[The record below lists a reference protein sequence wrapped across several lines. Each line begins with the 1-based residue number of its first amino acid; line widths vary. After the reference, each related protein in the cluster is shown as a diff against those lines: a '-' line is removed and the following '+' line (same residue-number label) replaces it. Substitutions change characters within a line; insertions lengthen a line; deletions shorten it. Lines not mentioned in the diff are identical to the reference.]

1 MGGTNIFKP
10 LFEQL
15 TSSLIEGY
23 PKYIFLLT
31 DGDVADTSGVISMV
45 GKNNKY
51 ARVHTI
57 GIGSDVS
64 RDLIIKCAENGK
76 GRYIFIGDKE
86 NPS

>member
-1 MGGTNIFKP
+1 MGGTNIYEP

-15 TSSLIEGY
+15 SSKLIEGY
-23 PKYIFLLT
+23 PKYIYLLT
-31 DGDVADTSGVISMV
+31 DGDVSDTNGVISMV
-45 GKNNKY
+45 GKNNKNV
-51 ARVHTI
+51 RVHTI
-57 GIGSDVS
+57 GIGSHVS